1 MNHQQNTPLA
11 DQQDD
16 SCSTDLVSRRSQLT
30 TMVIVLVLTTVYAVV
45 RYNFFGDVSTD
56 NIPTYI
62 LNKSISVSSVVF
74 LLLCSWQHAQGNK
87 QVAKFWGTSSLHFAM
102 VHIAISV
109 VLLSESYYPKLYSA
123 GVMNLNGETC
133 ILFGVLAG
141 YFYVLLSMRGRRH
154 LSLLIKCLAAGA
166 IILHVFFMGYF
177 NWFNTNN
184 WPGHLPPISL
194 ISFLIGIA
202 PLVIYLRLLY
212 RGRQRG

>member
-1 MNHQQNTPLA
+1 
-11 DQQDD
+11 
-16 SCSTDLVSRRSQLT
+16 
-30 TMVIVLVLTTVYAVV
+30 MVIVLVLTTVYAVV
-45 RYNFFGDVSTD
+45 RYNFFGDVSTE

-62 LNKSISVSSVVF
+62 LNKSISLSTVVF
-74 LLLCSWQHAQGNK
+74 LLLSSWQHAQGNK
-87 QVAKFWGTSSLHFAM
+87 PVAKFWGTSSLHFAM

-123 GVMNLNGETC
+123 GMMNLNGETC

-166 IILHVFFMGYF
+166 ICLHVFFMGYF
-177 NWFNTNN
+177 NWFNTTN

-212 RGRQRG
+212 RGRQTWMMRG

>member
-1 MNHQQNTPLA
+1 MSHQQNIPLA
-11 DQQDD
+11 DQLDD
-16 SCSTDLVSRRSQLT
+16 SGSTDLISRRSQLT
-30 TMVIVLVLTTVYAVV
+30 TMVMVFVLTTVYAVV

-102 VHIAISV
+102 LHIAISV
-109 VLLSESYYPKLYSA
+109 VLLSESYFPKLYSP

-141 YFYVLLSMRGRRH
+141 YFLCAPEHPWPPPPLSAAKEPGCGSNHPARFFHGLLQ
-154 LSLLIKCLAAGA
+154 
-166 IILHVFFMGYF
+166 
-177 NWFNTNN
+177 
-184 WPGHLPPISL
+184 
-194 ISFLIGIA
+194 
-202 PLVIYLRLLY
+202 LVQY
-212 RGRQRG
+212 Q